1 MFGNKG
7 ERLLHACISS
17 LYWKG
22 HKSVHLAV
30 SSLVNDNRMI
40 TYEKCEKGH
49 IIECKHINIIEFI
62 AVQYG
67 IVACPSICLNKL
79 RKFKNVH

>member
-1 MFGNKG
+1 MFGSKG

-30 SSLVNDNRMI
+30 SSLVNDIRRI
-40 TYEKCEKGH
+40 TYENCEKGH

-62 AVQYG
+62 ELIFKCY
-67 IVACPSICLNKL
+67 SKL
-79 RKFKNVH
+79 KSVDECRINA